1 LAPIV
6 LLDKFKI
13 SEINHILKL
22 VLVVAQYFTGHL
34 QEDQQN
40 KETDLHNNN
49 NNNGFNYASVDQTCG
64 GKTEPPVIPFELK
77 GRGNKC
83 AKFRFTNFSFYL

>member
-40 KETDLHNNN
+40 KETDLHKNNN
-49 NNNGFNYASVDQTCG
+49 VFNYASVDQTCG
-64 GKTEPPVIPFELK
+64 GMEPPVIPFDLK
-77 GRGNKC
+77 GRDNKC
-83 AKFRFTNFSFYL
+83 VKFRFTNFSFYL